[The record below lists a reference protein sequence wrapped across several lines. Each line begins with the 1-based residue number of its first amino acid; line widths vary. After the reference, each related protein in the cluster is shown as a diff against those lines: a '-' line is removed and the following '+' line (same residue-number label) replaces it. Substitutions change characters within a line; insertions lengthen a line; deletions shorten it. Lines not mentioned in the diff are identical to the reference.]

1 MAEPVQ
7 TASILPEQIVNAH
20 RDAPPP
26 PVNGPTG
33 SRSITRADGA
43 LQPLDPRALEERKLI
58 HRNDSARVQADAFR
72 GLRTRLL
79 ALGRERNFVTLVA
92 PVKPGCGG
100 SFVARNLAAAFAFDE
115 TKTAL
120 LLDCDALHP
129 AQDRALGVTTSGG
142 GMMDYL
148 DGNVTDLSAVQY
160 ETGLPRLRL
169 IPCGSSRETTGEYF
183 SSTRMRMMIDSLRG
197 THPNRYLILDSPPV
211 LDSPDARILS
221 DLADLIVLVAGYGQ
235 VTADS
240 IDAAAASFDPDKLA
254 GVVFN
259 NLY

>member
-1 MAEPVQ
+1 M
-7 TASILPEQIVNAH
+7 ILPEQILNVH
-20 RDAPPP
+20 RDAPNPP
-26 PVNGPTG
+26 AAGEAG

-43 LQPLDPRALEERKLI
+43 LRPLDARALEERKLI

-72 GLRTRLL
+72 SLRTRLL

-92 PVKPGCGG
+92 PVQAGCGG

-120 LLDCDALHP
+120 LVDCDSLHP
-129 AQDRALGVTTSGG
+129 AQQRALGVDASAG

-148 DGNVTDLSAVQY
+148 DGGITDLSAVQY

-169 IPCGSSRETTGEYF
+169 IPSGASRETSGEYF
-183 SSTRMRMMIDSLRG
+183 SSSRMRMMIDSLRG
-197 THPNRYLILDSPPV
+197 THSNRYVVLDSPPV
-211 LDSPDARILS
+211 LNSPDARILS
-221 DLADLIVLVAGYGQ
+221 DLADLIVVVAGYGQ
-235 VTADS
+235 VTAEG
-240 IDAAAASFDPDKLA
+240 IDAAAANFDPDKLA